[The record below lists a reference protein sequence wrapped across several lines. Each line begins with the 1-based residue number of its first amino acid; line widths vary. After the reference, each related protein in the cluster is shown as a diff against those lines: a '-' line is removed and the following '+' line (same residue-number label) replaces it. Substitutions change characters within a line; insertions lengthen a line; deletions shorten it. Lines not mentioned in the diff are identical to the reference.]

1 MIRISGT
8 KVSRIIYMILLYVA
22 GALILLFFAG
32 TIFGLVRSSN
42 NPILKLG
49 KSSETASVNSQYDDI
64 RVFSGIGRLRIPLS
78 NSSILILSIAFPYSA
93 NDITFT
99 EELAAKITDFR
110 TIAYDYFSS
119 LPAKDVSQINEEA
132 AKAEILKRFNESL
145 RLGRIQTLYFSDL
158 MVLD

>member
-22 GALILLFFAG
+22 GALILLFLTG

-119 LPAKDVSQINEEA
+119 LPVKDASQINEEA